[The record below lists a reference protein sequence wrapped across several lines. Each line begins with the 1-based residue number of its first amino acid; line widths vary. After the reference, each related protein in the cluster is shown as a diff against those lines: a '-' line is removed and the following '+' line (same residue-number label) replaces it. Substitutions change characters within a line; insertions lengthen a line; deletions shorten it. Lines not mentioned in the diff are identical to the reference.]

1 LLGRHGIPAR
11 ASRNTALITLAAD
24 LPAPVLASLIGIA
37 PATAD
42 DWSRWAQIDWSS
54 YLAARDAI
62 PE

>member
-1 LLGRHGIPAR
+1 MLGRHGIPAR

-24 LPAPVLASLIGIA
+24 LTAPVLASLIGIA

-42 DWSRWAQIDWSS
+42 GWSRWAQIDWSS